1 MMKIINSVV
10 VASLLAGSAW
20 AGEVSYIVD
29 PSGNNQI
36 LWVQRQG
43 NVLYVTESDDMKLE
57 RMSRRMREESRRS
70 SSDSLLGDLL
80 NIR

>member
-1 MMKIINSVV
+1 MKIINSLV

-36 LWVQRQG
+36 VWVQRQG

-57 RMSRRMREESRRS
+57 RMSRRMSERRRS

>member
-36 LWVQRQG
+36 VWVQKQG

-57 RMSRRMREESRRS
+57 RMSRRMAERRRS
-70 SSDSLLGDLL
+70 SSESLLGDLL
-80 NIR
+80 DIR

>member
-36 LWVQRQG
+36 AWVQRQG

-57 RMSRRMREESRRS
+57 RMSRRMSERRRMS
-70 SSDSLLGDLL
+70 SESLLGDLL
-80 NIR
+80 DIR

>member
-1 MMKIINSVV
+1 MMKIINSIV

-36 LWVQRQG
+36 VWVQRQG

-57 RMSRRMREESRRS
+57 RMSRRMSERRRMS
-70 SSDSLLGDLL
+70 SESLLGDLL
-80 NIR
+80 DIR

>member
-36 LWVQRQG
+36 VWVQRQG

-57 RMSRRMREESRRS
+57 RMSRRMSERRRMS
-70 SSDSLLGDLL
+70 SESLLGDLL
-80 NIR
+80 DIR

>member
-1 MMKIINSVV
+1 MKIINSLI
-10 VASLLAGSAW
+10 VALLLAGSAW

-36 LWVQRQG
+36 VWVQRQG

-57 RMSRRMREESRRS
+57 RMSRRMSERRRS
-70 SSDSLLGDLL
+70 SSESLLGDLL
-80 NIR
+80 DIR

>member
-36 LWVQRQG
+36 VWVQRQG

-57 RMSRRMREESRRS
+57 RMSRRMSERRRS
-70 SSDSLLGDLL
+70 SSESLLGDLL
-80 NIR
+80 DIR

>member
-1 MMKIINSVV
+1 MMKIINSTI
-10 VASLLAGSAW
+10 VALLLAGSAW

-36 LWVQRQG
+36 VWVQRQG

-57 RMSRRMREESRRS
+57 RMSRRMSERRRS
-70 SSDSLLGDLL
+70 SSESLLGDLL
-80 NIR
+80 DIR

>member
-1 MMKIINSVV
+1 MKIINAVV

-20 AGEVSYIVD
+20 AGDVSYIVD

-36 LWVQRQG
+36 VWVQKQG

-57 RMSRRMREESRRS
+57 RMSRRMSERRRS
-70 SSDSLLGDLL
+70 SSESLLGDLL
-80 NIR
+80 DIR

>member
-1 MMKIINSVV
+1 MKIINSVV

-36 LWVQRQG
+36 VWVQRQG

-57 RMSRRMREESRRS
+57 RMSRRMSERRRS
-70 SSDSLLGDLL
+70 SSESLLGDLL
-80 NIR
+80 DIR

>member
-36 LWVQRQG
+36 VWVQKQG

-57 RMSRRMREESRRS
+57 RMSRRMSERRRS
-70 SSDSLLGDLL
+70 SSESLLGDLL
-80 NIR
+80 DIR

>member
-1 MMKIINSVV
+1 MKIINSVV

-36 LWVQRQG
+36 VWVQRQG
-43 NVLYVTESDDMKLE
+43 NVLYITESDDMKLE
-57 RMSRRMREESRRS
+57 RMSRRMSERRRMS
-70 SSDSLLGDLL
+70 SESLLGDLL
-80 NIR
+80 DIR

>member
-1 MMKIINSVV
+1 MKIINSVV

-36 LWVQRQG
+36 VWVQKQG

-57 RMSRRMREESRRS
+57 RMSRRMSERRRS
-70 SSDSLLGDLL
+70 SSESLLGDLL
-80 NIR
+80 DIR

>member
-1 MMKIINSVV
+1 MKIINSLI
-10 VASLLAGSAW
+10 VALLLAGSAW

-57 RMSRRMREESRRS
+57 RMSRRSEERRRS
-70 SSDSLLGDLL
+70 SSESLLGDLL
-80 NIR
+80 DIR

>member
-29 PSGNNQI
+29 PSGNNQT

-57 RMSRRMREESRRS
+57 RMSRRMSERRRS
-70 SSDSLLGDLL
+70 SSESLLGDLL
-80 NIR
+80 DIR

>member
-1 MMKIINSVV
+1 MKKIINSVV

-57 RMSRRMREESRRS
+57 RMSRRSEERRRS
-70 SSDSLLGDLL
+70 SSESLLGDLL
-80 NIR
+80 DIR

>member
-1 MMKIINSVV
+1 MKIINSLV

-80 NIR
+80 R

>member
-1 MMKIINSVV
+1 MKIINSLT
-10 VASLLAGSAW
+10 VASLLAGTAW
-20 AGEVSYIVD
+20 AGDVSYIVD

-57 RMSRRMREESRRS
+57 RMSRRMREERRRS
-70 SSDSLLGDLL
+70 SSESLLGDLL
-80 NIR
+80 DIR

>member
-43 NVLYVTESDDMKLE
+43 KVLYVTESDDMKLE
-57 RMSRRMREESRRS
+57 RLSRRMSEQRRRS
-70 SSDSLLGDLL
+70 SSSLLGDLL

>member
-1 MMKIINSVV
+1 MKIINSSI
-10 VASLLAGSAW
+10 VALLLAGSAW

-36 LWVQRQG
+36 VWVQRQG

-57 RMSRRMREESRRS
+57 RVSRRMSERRRS
-70 SSDSLLGDLL
+70 SSESLLGDLL
-80 NIR
+80 DIR

>member
-10 VASLLAGSAW
+10 VASLLGGSAW
-20 AGEVSYIVD
+20 AGEVSYVVD
-29 PSGNNQI
+29 PSGNNQT

-57 RMSRRMREESRRS
+57 RMSRRMSERRRS
-70 SSDSLLGDLL
+70 SSESLLGDLL
-80 NIR
+80 DIR

>member
-1 MMKIINSVV
+1 MKIINSLV

-57 RMSRRMREESRRS
+57 RMSRRSEERRRS
-70 SSDSLLGDLL
+70 SSESLLGDLL
-80 NIR
+80 DIR

>member
-36 LWVQRQG
+36 VWVQRQG
-43 NVLYVTESDDMKLE
+43 NILYVTESDDMKLE
-57 RMSRRMREESRRS
+57 RMSRRMSERRRMS
-70 SSDSLLGDLL
+70 SESLLGDLL
-80 NIR
+80 DIR